1 MLGILVAL
9 VGFGMAFVTAGGA
22 GAHVT
27 QKSLGDA
34 VVLGVLASVQSAT
47 TPLQVASDSA
57 RPNFN
62 RPNFNRPNFNRPN
75 FDPPFFNRPNFN
87 RPNFDQPFFNRPNFN
102 RPDVDQPF
110 FVRPFFN
117 PFFRPFLFDE
127 EFVD

>member
-34 VVLGVLASVQSAT
+34 VVLGVPASVQSAT

-57 RPNFN
+57 RPN
-62 RPNFNRPNFNRPN
+62 
-75 FDPPFFNRPNFN
+75 FNRPNFN